1 MRVFQE
7 LGAEVIAIGNMPN
20 GTQHQRRRGRHASA
34 DARRSAVIEH
44 KADFGI
50 AFDGD
55 GDRLAMADRDGTLF
69 DGDQLLYA
77 IVKHRQRGRTPRRAA
92 WSARS

>member
-1 MRVFQE
+1 MV
-7 LGAEVIAIGNMPN
+7 
-20 GTQHQRRRGRHASA
+20 
-34 DARRSAVIEH
+34 EH

-77 IVKHRQRGRTPRRAA
+77 IVKHRAGRGPACAA
-92 WSARS
+92 ASSARS